1 MVRLKDGNRFMARP
15 ICDSSCQVKITV
27 FSYLYLFDHYTQLD
41 GTPCGVEV
49 SE

>member
-1 MVRLKDGNRFMARP
+1 V
-15 ICDSSCQVKITV
+15 IHTV
-27 FSYLYLFDHYTQLD
+27 FANGATVHGSVKYFSVLLDEWEQLD